1 MLREKLK
8 NYNIILASG
17 SPRRQAFF
25 KELDLDFTIQIKEV
39 EEVYSSELKY
49 SKITDY
55 LSQLKASIFINL
67 SENDILIT
75 SDTIVWKNE
84 KALGKPKDF
93 EEAKKM
99 LRSLSGQMHEVI
111 TSVCFTSK
119 KFQKTVNDVT
129 KVWFKTLS
137 EDEINYYLKN
147 YKPFDKAGSYGI
159 QEWIG
164 YIGIEKIEGC
174 YFNVMGLPTRLVYK
188 TLTEIADR

>member
-25 KELDLDFTIQIKEV
+25 KELNLDYTIKVKEIKET
-39 EEVYSSELKY
+39 YPNHLTGSQ
-49 SKITDY
+49 ITDY
-55 LSQLKASIFINL
+55 LSQLKASVFTNL
-67 SENDILIT
+67 NENDILIT

-84 KALGKPKDF
+84 KALEKPKDF
-93 EEAKKM
+93 ENAKAM
-99 LRSLSGQMHEVI
+99 LQNLSGEMHEVI

-119 KFQKTVNDVT
+119 DFQITVNDVT
-129 KVWFKTLS
+129 KVWFKKLS
-137 EDEINYYLKN
+137 DEEIDFYIKN

-188 TLTEIADR
+188 TLTQIANR